1 MLAVSEQELVTTDS
15 ELLQTVEST
24 FQGIFSVNTEVQNN
38 TAEREEVLSHIPS
51 SVTPTEN
58 EVMCAVP
65 DTDEITDVVFNL
77 KKEKAPALDGIT
89 AEMLQTC
96 WEL

>member
-38 TAEREEVLSHIPS
+38 TAERERKFSLMSPAVSQLQR
-51 SVTPTEN
+51 
-58 EVMCAVP
+58 MKYCAQ
-65 DTDEITDVVFNL
+65 FQ
-77 KKEKAPALDGIT
+77 
-89 AEMLQTC
+89 MLMKS
-96 WEL
+96 LM